1 MFPRK
6 DETKAVACN
15 TRSKKPELKGA
26 GASSVLEEKED
37 EEIPLVS
44 CTPY

>member
-26 GASSVLEEKED
+26 GVSSVPEED

-44 CTPY
+44 CTLY